1 MKKIFIIILS
11 LFLSSTLMAA
21 GSDSSS
27 GSSSSMGDNLYED
40 AVKLVKRAGKL
51 EKKDKTDKAKKLYAQ
66 AFNKLEKAYKSD
78 KKNPDILN
86 YMGFTTRKTGNFEK
100 AEKFYLEGLSLKP
113 NHNGINEYLGE
124 LYVQTNRID
133 KANERL
139 EVLKSCNCKEYGELE
154 LIIKNNL
161 IVNHITKYWSAMF
174 MFMSGI
180 FWKIEFE
187 EKLDYNKRYIFCPN
201 HVSTLDIPLVT
212 AAIPLPL
219 LFMGSLLTESFFG
232 IPGLGSYTIDAI
244 RQQDFAIV
252 RAMVFLGSVLYILGL
267 LLTDL
272 SYGLVDPRVKVAN

>member
-1 MKKIFIIILS
+1 MLS
-11 LFLSSTLMAA
+11 TSLMAA

-27 GSSSSMGDNLYED
+27 DSSSNEESLYED

-66 AFNKLEKAYKSD
+66 AFDKLEKAHKSD

-154 LIIKNNL
+154 LIIK
-161 IVNHITKYWSAMF
+161 TRGA
-174 MFMSGI
+174 
-180 FWKIEFE
+180 
-187 EKLDYNKRYIFCPN
+187 
-201 HVSTLDIPLVT
+201 
-212 AAIPLPL
+212 
-219 LFMGSLLTESFFG
+219 
-232 IPGLGSYTIDAI
+232 
-244 RQQDFAIV
+244 
-252 RAMVFLGSVLYILGL
+252 
-267 LLTDL
+267 
-272 SYGLVDPRVKVAN
+272 KVY

>member
-1 MKKIFIIILS
+1 MSMKNLLVIIFTL
-11 LFLSSTLMAA
+11 LLSSSLMAA
-21 GSDSSS
+21 GSDGSS
-27 GSSSSMGDNLYED
+27 GSSSDKESLYED

-51 EKKDKTDKAKKLYAQ
+51 EKKDKTDKAKKLYSQ

-154 LIIKNNL
+154 LIIK
-161 IVNHITKYWSAMF
+161 TK
-174 MFMSGI
+174 
-180 FWKIEFE
+180 
-187 EKLDYNKRYIFCPN
+187 
-201 HVSTLDIPLVT
+201 
-212 AAIPLPL
+212 
-219 LFMGSLLTESFFG
+219 GS
-232 IPGLGSYTIDAI
+232 
-244 RQQDFAIV
+244 
-252 RAMVFLGSVLYILGL
+252 
-267 LLTDL
+267 
-272 SYGLVDPRVKVAN
+272 KVY